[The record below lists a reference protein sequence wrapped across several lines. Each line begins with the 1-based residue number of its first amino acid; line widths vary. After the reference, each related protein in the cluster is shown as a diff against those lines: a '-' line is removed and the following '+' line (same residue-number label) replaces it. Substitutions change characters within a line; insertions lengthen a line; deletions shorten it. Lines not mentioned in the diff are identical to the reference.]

1 MVFTTKK
8 IALTALMTA
17 LTAVLTLAA
26 VPLPG
31 GGYYNFGD
39 IVIFVSSATLGPLL
53 GALTGGLGGALG
65 DLCLGYTLYAP
76 FTLVIKAAEGLVAGL
91 VFKALKKLFDKGQN
105 RVKKGLF
112 LTVSGIVGGLTMA
125 AGYFVAEGLLL
136 AEGRWQGGIVNLP
149 WNILQGALSAVVSA
163 LLLTVFR
170 LDKLFDKVLRYRR
183 ESSGTKEDF
192 KHEDSTHAE
201 SGTADAE
208 SETADAESGTSR
220 QDNKAAQKKSKTECQ
235 ENETAQKR

>member
-39 IVIFVSSATLGPLL
+39 VVIFVSSATLGPLL

-170 LDKLFDKVLRYRR
+170 LDKLFDKVLSYRR

-192 KHEDSTHAE
+192 KHKDSAH
-201 SGTADAE
+201 AE
-208 SETADAESGTSR
+208 SETADTERGTSR
-220 QDNKAAQKKSKTECQ
+220 QDNKAAQMESKTECQ